1 MVIGK
6 SSSIRQSFPDRA
18 SQKACYRFLN
28 NEKVSESALI
38 EELTKRSG
46 SLTSGRH
53 LLIIQDTT
61 SFNLNNHYHRIK
73 KDNGIGTIEDNYS
86 LGFFLHASMIIDAF
100 SGSMLGFS
108 DIQVWNRVYDDPLRA
123 SKTAKLPIEEKESYK
138 WIKAC
143 EKTKENCPDAASLTF
158 IEDRDGDIYEQF
170 ARITDDRTNY
180 VIRVCKNRMLSTGG
194 KLFEMLSKQPCAG
207 KYELELIGNKRKK
220 KLNRTACIEVRFCKV
235 SINKA
240 EKTLNKNIQKNLV
253 VYTVEASEVD
263 YDGKDKICWRL
274 LTTHCIENYN
284 QAIDIIELYRK
295 RWHIEQLFRLL
306 KKQGFEM
313 EESELETGW
322 ALRKLSILALN
333 ASLRIMQLMHATE
346 DENAQPLS
354 EVFTE
359 SEQQCLQQANQKL
372 NGSSAKQINPYKPL
386 TLIWARWIIARLG
399 GWKGYASQRNAG
411 PITLKRGIDNFNQ
424 MYYGW
429 CLALKYFEDV
439 GTQ

>member
-1 MVIGK
+1 LIIGK

-28 NEKVSESALI
+28 NEKVNESALI
-38 EELTKRSG
+38 EELTNRSG

-53 LLIIQDTT
+53 LLVIQDTT

-73 KDNGIGTIEDNYS
+73 KDNGIGTIEDNFS

-108 DIQVWNRVYDDPLRA
+108 DVQLWNRVYNNPRRKYLLA
-123 SKTAKLPIEEKESYK
+123 NLPIEKKESYK
-138 WIKAC
+138 WIRAC
-143 EKTKENCPDAASLTF
+143 EQTKITCPEAAAFTF

-170 ARITDDRTNY
+170 ARITDKRTNFI
-180 VIRVCKNRMLSTGG
+180 IRICKNRLLSNGF
-194 KLFEMLSKQPCAG
+194 KLYETLEKQSCAG
-207 KYELELIGNKRKK
+207 RYEIELTGDKRKK
-220 KLNRTACIEVRFCKV
+220 RFDRKACIDVSFCKV
-235 SINKA
+235 CIKRSERNVHSEIA
-240 EKTLNKNIQKNLV
+240 ETI
-253 VYTVEASEVD
+253 EAYAVQAIEND
-263 YDGKDKICWRL
+263 YNGKDKICWRL
-274 LTTHCIENYN
+274 LTTHCVETFE
-284 QAIDIIELYRK
+284 QAIDVVELYRQ

-322 ALRKLSILALN
+322 ALRKLSILTLN
-333 ASLRIMQLMHATE
+333 ASLRIMQLMHATQ

-354 EVFTE
+354 EVFTKT
-359 SEQQCLQQANQKL
+359 EQQCLEQANRQL
-372 NGSSAKQINPYKPL
+372 NGSSAKQMNPYKPSS
-386 TLIWARWIIARLG
+386 LIWARWIIARLG
-399 GWKGYASQRNAG
+399 GWKGYSSQRNAG
-411 PITLKRGIDNFNQ
+411 PITIKRGLDNFNQ